1 MNILTKICIVL
12 MALLSVC
19 VSVVFSRM
27 ALVPENYRE
36 LYLAQKVLAEQKV
49 TEAASAALAE
59 ESADMEILRFK
70 RENSVLRSDLRAEQ
84 EARQN
89 DVRFLSAQ
97 LASKEDIVNRLT
109 DEVAK
114 LGDAFNLAQQLQAI
128 LTEQLSDGLE
138 RIDRLED
145 EVTGLQNDLADRN
158 EEIEA
163 RIATERVLT
172 ERLTQVQE
180 QYGRLVETVSAG
192 GGAFEEPGGTT
203 VSADFRVTGTIL
215 AVSGNMASI
224 NIGSVKGI
232 REGMTLYVYREDD
245 DGFFIAHL
253 DIIDVND
260 SESTGRIYDTSP
272 GAMPQAGD
280 KVTTSLT
287 R

>member
-49 TEAASAALAE
+49 VEADNAALAE
-59 ESADMEILRFK
+59 ESADLEILRLK

-89 DVRFLSAQ
+89 DVRFLSAT
-97 LASKEDIVNRLT
+97 LASKEDIINRLT

-114 LGDAFNLAQQLQAI
+114 LGDAFNLVEKGRAI
-128 LTEQLSDGLE
+128 VTEQLSDALA

-145 EVTGLQNDLADRN
+145 EVTGLQNDLAARN

-163 RIATERVLT
+163 RIATERVLN
-172 ERLTQVQE
+172 ERLTQVRE
-180 QYGRLVETVSAG
+180 QYDRLAERVSAG
-192 GGAFEEPGGTT
+192 GGAFEEPGTT
-203 VSADFRVTGTIL
+203 AAADFRATGTIL

-253 DIIDVND
+253 EIIDVND
-260 SESTGRIYDTSP
+260 SESTGRIYDTRA
-272 GAMPQAGD
+272 GAMPQEGD